1 MENEALNILE
11 LKRNNSEKSR
21 LPTSIR
27 ILFDLFEKLDE
38 LEDKNIRTD
47 RQSEGEREREREFKK
62 SGE

>member
-47 RQSEGEREREREFKK
+47 RQSEGERERERV
-62 SGE
+62 